1 VSLFIEV
8 TGCGPVAF
16 QNQLSNRTQECATV
30 NYISEVFKT
39 DKLSRIEQF
48 FATDVAA
55 FTHCLSQLDSEIDAN
70 AMPQRGDAYHHRVQ
84 KALLASQESCRL
96 FEEEFGDDIDM
107 LRDVQQGF
115 RNETDPWLS
124 RSWFAQRARTK
135 PSGFAGD
142 YDMLLK
148 IYEKATPARGLGGYL
163 DLCLMDSALAQAVRA
178 RMVAAREFL
187 IREIDSREGQVRILD
202 IACGPCREFN
212 DWPFATSG
220 GKNIEVVALDSD
232 PEALRFVDSNVS
244 GNLRATDL
252 QTTQYNALR
261 TRSAAT
267 NKRKFGTFDVI
278 YSVGLCDYLS
288 DRHLIGMLSAWRE
301 TLNEGGVL
309 YVAFKDC
316 ERYEKTLYQWH
327 LDWFFFQRTEQDVL
341 NLFKAAGFDVDRME
355 TSRDD
360 TGIVINFIDRQ
371 VSKEMVRID
380 AAEESLPAN
389 AKRSVARTRV

>member
-1 VSLFIEV
+1 MKE
-8 TGCGPVAF
+8 
-16 QNQLSNRTQECATV
+16 
-30 NYISEVFKT
+30 
-39 DKLSRIEQF
+39 
-48 FATDVAA
+48 
-55 FTHCLSQLDSEIDAN
+55 
-70 AMPQRGDAYHHRVQ
+70 
-84 KALLASQESCRL
+84 
-96 FEEEFGDDIDM
+96 
-107 LRDVQQGF
+107 
-115 RNETDPWLS
+115 
-124 RSWFAQRARTK
+124 
-135 PSGFAGD
+135 
-142 YDMLLK
+142 
-148 IYEKATPARGLGGYL
+148 
-163 DLCLMDSALAQAVRA
+163 
-178 RMVAAREFL
+178 
-187 IREIDSREGQVRILD
+187 
-202 IACGPCREFN
+202 
-212 DWPFATSG
+212 
-220 GKNIEVVALDSD
+220 
-232 PEALRFVDSNVS
+232 
-244 GNLRATDL
+244 
-252 QTTQYNALR
+252 QYNALR